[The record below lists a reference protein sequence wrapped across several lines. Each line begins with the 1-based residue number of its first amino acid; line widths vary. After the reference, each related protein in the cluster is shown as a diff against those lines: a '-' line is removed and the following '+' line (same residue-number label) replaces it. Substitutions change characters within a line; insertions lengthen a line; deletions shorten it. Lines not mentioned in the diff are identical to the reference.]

1 MKHSR
6 LLFIVIIAFSLGFAL
21 HFLITNL
28 QTKPEVSLLLQQRV
42 AGEQTTADNFITY
55 VDYDGWEF
63 KPRTVTIKK
72 GNYIAITNKSKDKLM
87 WLVSDNADL
96 NTKRGYGEGERLQLT
111 LLKEG
116 TYKITNRLDTKNFLE
131 VMVEP

>member
-55 VDYDGWEF
+55 IDYDGNDFE
-63 KPRTVTIKK
+63 PSSVIVTK
-72 GNYIAITNKSKDKLM
+72 GNYIAITNKSKEKLM
-87 WLVSDNADL
+87 WLVSDDKDL
-96 NTKRGYGEGERLQLT
+96 NTARGYGEGERLQLV
-111 LLKEG
+111 LLKGGQFKVANKLNPKAWFSVTVQE
-116 TYKITNRLDTKNFLE
+116 
-131 VMVEP
+131 